1 MKKEP
6 VKVSICSTEEES
18 WDTTWK
24 WGWFFR
30 DTWKSRESSVWTEQ
44 EPGIRALNLLFP
56 KLKVKSILHC
66 SCGLGI
72 QIIRLAEL
80 GYEVEGSDGSVVAIK
95 YAPHLAKEEG
105 LNIRFFHSR
114 WEELGSNCE
123 RQYDCVFSDYFD
135 EIRTRRILKASA
147 KGIYSVLNEGGKF
160 IFGSLPHDSD
170 LKKLIEEEWKKR
182 KRFDILPPYAK
193 DGVRVTSLEVAEKT
207 SEGILENRIFLI
219 EEQGVMRAEIA
230 FIMNPRI
237 KWTFQNYVEVLKEA
251 GFRKVECIKKEGHIF
266 NIGTK

>member
-30 DTWKSRESSVWTEQ
+30 DTWKSRESSVWTKQ
-44 EPGIRALNLLFP
+44 EPGIRALNSLFT

-80 GYEVEGSDGSVVAIK
+80 GYEVEGSDGSAVAIK
-95 YAPHLAKEEG
+95 YAPQLAKEEG

-114 WEELGSNCE
+114 
-123 RQYDCVFSDYFD
+123 
-135 EIRTRRILKASA
+135 
-147 KGIYSVLNEGGKF
+147 
-160 IFGSLPHDSD
+160 
-170 LKKLIEEEWKKR
+170 
-182 KRFDILPPYAK
+182 
-193 DGVRVTSLEVAEKT
+193 
-207 SEGILENRIFLI
+207 
-219 EEQGVMRAEIA
+219 
-230 FIMNPRI
+230 
-237 KWTFQNYVEVLKEA
+237 
-251 GFRKVECIKKEGHIF
+251 
-266 NIGTK
+266 